1 MSALDPLSPAS
12 AKPTARIAYLDNARY
27 WVMLLVVVGHSITE
41 LVVLE
46 SARGVY
52 MWIYAFHMP
61 FFALISGYTA
71 RNYVGS
77 YSQVRRIVSTLIIPY
92 LLVETTL
99 QMLTMHYDNDPA
111 YLMILSP
118 QWLGWFLAALV
129 VWRLSTPVWRTLRY
143 PITISVIISL
153 TAGLIEIPNVLA
165 LPKILGLL
173 PFYVLGLHFSNDI
186 FERLART
193 NVRITSWI
201 LLIASFLGSLMWAEE
216 WQERWPMSW
225 MLWKHRYSEEPLLV
239 GGIEGMITR
248 GWFLT
253 IAFVLTVAALSVI
266 PHARSW
272 TTAFGGRTLYAYLLH
287 GYVILF
293 LDRQFD
299 LWSKL
304 EPYGAWA
311 VLGCMVAGVILA
323 NLLMTA
329 IIARIFRP
337 LFEPKLDWL
346 FRKPPA
352 RPAPTT

>member
-1 MSALDPLSPAS
+1 MSALDPIPQAS
-12 AKPTARIAYLDNARY
+12 TGTKVRVAYLDNARY
-27 WVMLLVVVGHSITE
+27 WVMLLVVVGHFLTE

-52 MWIYAFHMP
+52 MWIYSFHMP

-77 YSQVRRIVSTLIIPY
+77 YPQVRRIVSTLIVPY

-99 QMLTMHYDNDPA
+99 QLLTQHYDNNPTH
-111 YLMILSP
+111 LMILSP

-129 VWRLSTPVWRTLRY
+129 IWRLTTPIWRTLRY

-153 TAGLIEIPNVLA
+153 TAGLVEIPNVLA

-173 PFYVLGLHFSNDI
+173 PFYVLGLHFSQEI
-186 FERLART
+186 FDQLTRAR
-193 NVRITSWI
+193 VRIASWI
-201 LLIASFLGSLMWAEE
+201 VLGTTLVASLIWAED
-216 WQERWPMSW
+216 WQERWPLSW
-225 MLWKHRYSEEPLLV
+225 MLWKHRYDEAPLLT
-239 GGIEGMITR
+239 GPIEGMITR

-253 IAFVLTVAALSVI
+253 IAFVLTMAALSVI
-266 PHARSW
+266 PRASSW

-304 EPYGAWA
+304 EPYGLWA
-311 VLGCMVAGVILA
+311 VLVCIVAGLILA
-323 NLLMTA
+323 NILMTA
-329 IIARIFRP
+329 LVARIFRP
-337 LFEPKLDWL
+337 FFEPKLNWL
-346 FRKPPA
+346 FRASTK
-352 RPAPTT
+352 